1 MDNLPTIRVLLEH
14 HGTAVDGIAIDQVKG
29 RQRDVWRQHLDE
41 QILRP

>member
-1 MDNLPTIRVLLEH
+1 ME
-14 HGTAVDGIAIDQVKG
+14 TAVDGIGIDQVKG